1 MSDDLRPILHRLAAG
16 SALTEAETADAFDIM
31 MRGLATPSQVGGLL
45 MAMRVRGETV
55 DEIAGAARA
64 MRAHMTTVNAPDGAI
79 DVCGTG
85 GDASGTLNI
94 STAVSFVVA
103 GCGVPVAKHGNRALS
118 SKSGAADVLE
128 ALGVNLDAPIET
140 GAEALREARLGFL
153 FAPRFHAST
162 RHVGISRR
170 ELGTRTIFNLL
181 GPLSNPAGARR
192 QLLGVYASEWV
203 EPVARVL
210 HALGS
215 ESAWVVHG
223 GDGLDELTTTTRSQV
238 AELYAGQ
245 VRRFDIA
252 PEDAGLDC
260 ASPESLKGGDA
271 AENAARLRALLDGE
285 PGPYRDVVLLN
296 AAAALIV
303 AERAATL
310 KQGVETARAAIDGG
324 AAKATLDSLVR
335 ITNRVFA

>member
-1 MSDDLRPILHRLAAG
+1 MTDDLRPTLHHLATGA
-16 SALTEAETADAFDIM
+16 ALTEDQTTRAFDVM

-55 DEIAGAARA
+55 EEITGAARA
-64 MRAHMTTVNAPDGAI
+64 MRAHMTPVAAPEGTV

-85 GDASGTLNI
+85 GDASGTVNI

-140 GAEALREARLGFL
+140 GEEALREAGVGFL
-153 FAPRFHAST
+153 FAPRFHASV

-170 ELGTRTIFNLL
+170 ELGTRTVFNLL

-192 QLLGVYASEWV
+192 QLLGVYAPEWV
-203 EPVARVL
+203 EPVAHVL

-215 ESAWVVHG
+215 HSAWVVHG
-223 GDGLDELTTTTRSQV
+223 DDGLDELTTTTRSQV

-245 VRRFDIA
+245 VRCFEVT
-252 PEDAGLDC
+252 PEDAGIGR

-271 AENAARLRALLDGE
+271 AENAMKLRAVLGGE
-285 PGPYRDVVLLN
+285 LGAYRDIVLLN
-296 AAAALIV
+296 TAAALIV
-303 AERAATL
+303 AERATTL
-310 KQGVETARAAIDGG
+310 KQGAELARASIDTGG
-324 AAKATLDSLVR
+324 RRGPA
-335 ITNRVFA
+335 

>member
-1 MSDDLRPILHRLAAG
+1 MSDDLRPILHQLAAG
-16 SALTEAETADAFDIM
+16 STLTEAQTTDAFDVM

-64 MRAHMTTVNAPDGAI
+64 MREHMTTVDAPDGTI

-128 ALGVNLDAPIET
+128 VLGVNLDAPIET
-140 GAEALREARLGFL
+140 GAEALREARIGFL

-170 ELGTRTIFNLL
+170 ELGTRTVFNLL

-192 QLLGVYASEWV
+192 QLLGVYAPQWV
-203 EPVARVL
+203 EPVAHVL

-223 GDGLDELTTTTRSQV
+223 GDGLDELTTTMHSQV

-245 VRRFDIA
+245 VRRFEIT
-252 PEDAGLDC
+252 PEDAGLER

-271 AENAARLRALLDGE
+271 SENAARLRALLDGE
-285 PGPYRDVVLLN
+285 PGPYRDIVLLN

-324 AAKATLDSLVR
+324 AASATLEALVR